1 MTAAA
6 RCGAAAEPAHGL
18 PAVRLVH
25 QDSAGHFQARG
36 PTGAKLSY
44 LLGPKQAE
52 LPNLRRWG
60 MGLRKFLEVSGSTP
74 GGLGGL
80 RRDSGRS

>member
-6 RCGAAAEPAHGL
+6 RYRAAAEPAHGL

-36 PTGAKLSY
+36 PTGANLSY

-52 LPNLRRWG
+52 PPNLRRWG
-60 MGLRKFLEVSGSTP
+60 MGLQASS
-74 GGLGGL
+74 
-80 RRDSGRS
+80 